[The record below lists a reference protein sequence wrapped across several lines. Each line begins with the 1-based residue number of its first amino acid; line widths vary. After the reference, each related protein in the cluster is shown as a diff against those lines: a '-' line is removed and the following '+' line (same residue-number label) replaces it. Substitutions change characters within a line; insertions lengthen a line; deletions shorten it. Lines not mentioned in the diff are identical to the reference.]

1 MRRMSLARTK
11 PSFFLT
17 SLPVLAFVVSGC
29 GTNDPEIK
37 QASAAD
43 HGAALFLDPTLTG
56 TAANA
61 YSCATC
67 HFTRVPAST
76 TSGPILTGAP
86 LAGVTRRP
94 SYWGGQE
101 VELLR
106 SLNNCLYY
114 FMLENAPVEATDERA
129 EALFAYLDSLPSS
142 PEDEKP
148 WPFTIEVEVQP
159 IALGQ
164 ASTGKALYE
173 RSCQSCHGAP
183 KTGDNRLVPRAPILP
198 DQTLAQH
205 PLGTYTEE
213 ERRLVFVQKTRHGGF
228 LGYGGQM
235 PPYSKEILSD
245 EALGDILAYMGVP

>member
-1 MRRMSLARTK
+1 MSLPQKRLR
-11 PSFFLT
+11 FFRA
-17 SLPVLAFVVSGC
+17 SLPRLPLLASLLAGC
-29 GTNDPEIK
+29 GTPDPEIV

-43 HGAALFLDPTLTG
+43 HGKALFSDPTLTATG
-56 TAANA
+56 ANA

-67 HFTRVPAST
+67 HST
-76 TSGPILTGAP
+76 TQSGLPFTGAP
-86 LAGVTRRP
+86 VSGVTRRP

-106 SLNNCLYY
+106 SINNCLYY

-142 PEDEKP
+142 PEQEKA
-148 WPFTIEVEVQP
+148 WPFTIEVQIKP
-159 IALGQ
+159 IANGQ
-164 ASTGKALYE
+164 SSTGKALYE
-173 RSCQSCHGAP
+173 EACQSCHGAP
-183 KTGDNRLVPRAPILP
+183 KTGENRLVPRAPILP

-205 PLGTYTEE
+205 PLGSYTAE

-235 PPYSKEILSD
+235 PPFSKELLSD